1 MPDDDMIA
9 MVLDDARDKMAKAV
23 DHARAEFT
31 GVRTG
36 RAAPALV
43 EKLPVDYYGSEV
55 PMQQIAG
62 FTVPEAR
69 LLVISPYDKGALGAI
84 EKALQNSRLG
94 LSPNNDGQVIRLNF
108 PPLTE
113 ERRKELVRVVRGMAE
128 EGRISIR
135 HARRG
140 ARHDL
145 EGLERDGDISA
156 DDLVRAEKELDKL
169 THAYE
174 NDVGVALE
182 HKEQELLEV

>member
-1 MPDDDMIA
+1 MSDDEMIE
-9 MVLDDARDKMAKAV
+9 MVLDDASEKMAKAV
-23 DHARAEFT
+23 EHARAEFT

-43 EKLPVDYYGSEV
+43 EKLPVDYYGTEV
-55 PMQQIAG
+55 PLQQIAG

-69 LLVISPYDKGALGAI
+69 LLVISPYDKGAMGAI
-84 EKALQNSRLG
+84 EKAIQNSRLG
-94 LSPNNDGQVIRLNF
+94 LSPSNDGQVIRLNF

-128 EGRISIR
+128 DGRVSIR
-135 HARRG
+135 HARRS
-140 ARHDL
+140 ARHEL
-145 EGLERDGDISA
+145 EGLEKEGDISA

-169 THAYE
+169 THRFEGDIGA
-174 NDVGVALE
+174 ALE

>member
-1 MPDDDMIA
+1 VADDDMIE
-9 MVLDDARDKMAKAV
+9 MVLDESRDKMSKAV
-23 DHARAEFT
+23 DHARVEFA

-43 EKLPVDYYGSEV
+43 EKLPVDYYGTEV
-55 PMQQIAG
+55 PLQQIAG

-69 LLVISPYDKGALGAI
+69 LLVISPYDKQSIGAI
-84 EKALQNSRLG
+84 EKALQNSKLG
-94 LSPNNDGQVIRLNF
+94 LSPSNDGQVIRLNF

-113 ERRKELVRVVRGMAE
+113 ERRKELVRLVRGMAE
-128 EGRISIR
+128 EGKVSIR

-145 EGLERDGDISA
+145 ESLEHDGDISA
-156 DDLVRAEKELDKL
+156 DDLARAEKELDKL
-169 THAYE
+169 THQYE
-174 NDVGVALE
+174 AEVGAALD

>member
-1 MPDDDMIA
+1 MSDDMIA

-31 GVRTG
+31 SVRTG

-43 EKLPVDYYGSEV
+43 EKLPVDYYGTEV
-55 PMQQIAG
+55 PLQQIAG

-84 EKALQNSRLG
+84 EKAIQNSRLG
-94 LSPNNDGQVIRLNF
+94 LSPSNDGQVIRLNF

-113 ERRKELVRVVRGMAE
+113 ERRKDLVRVVRGMAE
-128 EGRISIR
+128 DGRVSIR
-135 HARRG
+135 HVRRA

-145 EGLERDGDISA
+145 ESLEKDGDISA
-156 DDLVRAEKELDKL
+156 DDLTRAEKEMDKL
-169 THAYE
+169 THQYE
-174 NDVGVALE
+174 GAVDAALE

>member
-1 MPDDDMIA
+1 VPDDDMIA
-9 MVLDDARDKMAKAV
+9 MVLDEARDKMAKAV
-23 DHARAEFT
+23 DHARAEFA
-31 GVRTG
+31 GIRTG

-43 EKLPVDYYGSEV
+43 EKLPVDYYGTEV

-69 LLVISPYDKGALGAI
+69 MLVISPYDKGAIGAI
-84 EKALQNSRLG
+84 EKALQTSRLG
-94 LSPNNDGQVIRLNF
+94 LSPSNDGQVIRLNF

-128 EGRISIR
+128 EGRVSIR

-145 EGLERDGDISA
+145 EGLEHDGDISA
-156 DDLVRAEKELDKL
+156 DDLTRAEKELDKL
-169 THAYE
+169 TQKYE
-174 NDVGVALE
+174 ADVGGALE